1 MLFGAY
7 GLLALTAT
15 QVACAAA
22 GEALILAR
30 ICDIELPGLSA
41 EAEAEAE
48 VEAAAEAVGLA
59 GLRKV
64 EAAGSA
70 ATAAA
75 GRTASSLSRHEA
87 RGGVGGI

>member
-15 QVACAAA
+15 PVACAAA

-41 EAEAEAE
+41 EAEAEA
-48 VEAAAEAVGLA
+48 AAEAVSLTGL
-59 GLRKV
+59 LKV
-64 EAAGSA
+64 ESAGSA
-70 ATAAA
+70 AVAA
-75 GRTASSLSRHEA
+75 GRTGRAASSLSRHEA
-87 RGGVGGI
+87 REGVGGI